1 MIWNTE
7 RCYTARIG
15 GIMYKNV
22 QFPVIYDGSP
32 MVTIK
37 RCSETGELG
46 LSFTV
51 FNEKG
56 EPIGNVENN
65 EITVSNTDDYI
76 VLNGFKRRAL
86 IDKKSGRVLC
96 DLKFAIRPSD
106 PEVEVSAIL
115 FSEDRFPIILH
126 PDRSK
131 FGRANDNTPPNISG
145 LTLTTAE
152 NSEAGG
158 ISLKLGSTLYLLGI
172 AIENFKK
179 GISVD
184 K

>member
-1 MIWNTE
+1 MIWNSE
-7 RCYTARIG
+7 RSYVARIG
-15 GIMYKNV
+15 GIIYKNV
-22 QFPVIYDGSP
+22 QFPIIYDGSP

-37 RCSETGELG
+37 RCSETNELG
-46 LSFTV
+46 LSFLV
-51 FNEKG
+51 FNENG
-56 EPIGNVENN
+56 EQIGNVENN
-65 EITVSNTDDYI
+65 DITVSNTDNYI
-76 VLNGFKRRAL
+76 IMNGFKRRAL
-86 IDKKSGRVLC
+86 LDKKNGRVLC

-115 FSEDRFPIILH
+115 FSKDHFPIILH

-145 LTLTTAE
+145 LTLTTTE
-152 NSEAGG
+152 NSEAVG
-158 ISLKLGSTLYLLGI
+158 ISLKMGSTIYLLGMV
-172 AIENFKK
+172 IENFKK